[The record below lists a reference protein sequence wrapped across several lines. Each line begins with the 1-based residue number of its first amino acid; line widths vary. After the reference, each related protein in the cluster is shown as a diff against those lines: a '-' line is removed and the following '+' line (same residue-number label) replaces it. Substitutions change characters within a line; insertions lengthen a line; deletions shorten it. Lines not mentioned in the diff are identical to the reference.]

1 MAGIEKGVFRLL
13 LFYGIPIC
21 VSTPCSIFSV
31 DNQLLSLRTPDVS
44 VRFEMLLPGQPALRA
59 GHPITVFTAPKWG
72 LRFTLLYGNKTD
84 KNTLV
89 TQI

>member
-1 MAGIEKGVFRLL
+1 MELRNLMRIIEQELGVYYKGQRK
-13 LFYGIPIC
+13 
-21 VSTPCSIFSV
+21 IFSV